1 MLVYIQMID
10 SPAEKD
16 KFECLYLKYRDL
28 MFYIANKILQN
39 EQDAEDTVHA
49 AFLSIAEN
57 MEKISSPTCPKT
69 KGYIVT
75 ITENKAIDLYRKKK
89 RHPKVLLLEETA
101 GLDVSYEGS
110 HAIAH
115 CFSRLM
121 PRDRDIL
128 LLRYRYGYTAREIA
142 KMLGISEANAGKR
155 IQRAKEKLE
164 NLCKE
169 EGLL

>member
-10 SPAEKD
+10 GPEEKD
-16 KFECLYLKYRDL
+16 KFERLYLKYRDL

-39 EQDAEDTVHA
+39 QQDAEDAVHA
-49 AFLSIAEN
+49 TFLSIAEN
-57 MEKISSPTCPKT
+57 MEKVSTPDCPKT

-89 RHPKVLLLEETA
+89 RHPKVTLLEETA
-101 GLDVSYEGS
+101 GLEVSYEGS
-110 HAIAH
+110 HAIAR
-115 CFSRLM
+115 CFSIL
-121 PRDRDIL
+121 PARDRDIL
-128 LLRYRYGYTAREIA
+128 MLRYRYGYTAREIA
-142 KMLGISEANAGKR
+142 KMLNLSEANANKR

-164 NLCKE
+164 KLCKE

>member
-10 SPAEKD
+10 APEERD
-16 KFECLYLKYRDL
+16 KFERLYLQYRDL
-28 MFYIANKILQN
+28 MFYIANQILQN
-39 EQDAEDTVHA
+39 EQDAEDAVHA
-49 AFLSIAEN
+49 AFVAVAEN
-57 MEKISSPTCPKT
+57 IDKFSSPTCPKT

>member
-1 MLVYIQMID
+1 MLIYIQMID

-16 KFECLYLKYRDL
+16 KFECLYLMYRDL
-28 MFYIANKILQN
+28 MFYIANQILQN
-39 EQDAEDTVHA
+39 EQDAEDVVHA
-49 AFLSIAEN
+49 AFVSVAEN
-57 MEKISSPTCPKT
+57 IEKFSSPTCPKT

-101 GLDVSYEGS
+101 GLEVSYEGS
-110 HAIAH
+110 HAIAR
-115 CFSRLM
+115 CFALL
-121 PRDRDIL
+121 PARDRDIL
-128 LLRYRYGYTAREIA
+128 MLKYRYGYTAREIA
-142 KMLGISEANAGKR
+142 KMLNISEANANKR

-164 NLCKE
+164 NLCNE

>member
-10 SPAEKD
+10 GPEEKD

-39 EQDAEDTVHA
+39 QQDAEDAVHA

-89 RHPKVLLLEETA
+89 RHPKALLLEETA
-101 GLDVSYEGS
+101 GLEVSYEGS

-115 CFSRLM
+115 CFARLSA
-121 PRDRDIL
+121 RDRDIL
-128 LLRYRYGYTAREIA
+128 MLRYRYGYTAREIA
-142 KMLGISEANAGKR
+142 KMLNLSEANANKR

-164 NLCKE
+164 KLCKE

>member
-1 MLVYIQMID
+1 MLIYIQMING
-10 SPAEKD
+10 PEEKD
-16 KFECLYLKYRDL
+16 KFERLYLKYRDL

-39 EQDAEDTVHA
+39 QQDAEDAVHA

-57 MEKISSPTCPKT
+57 MEKVFTPDCPKT

-101 GLDVSYEGS
+101 GLEVSYEGS
-110 HAIAH
+110 HTIAR
-115 CFSRLM
+115 CFSIL
-121 PRDRDIL
+121 PARDRDIL
-128 LLRYRYGYTAREIA
+128 MLKYRYGYTAREIA
-142 KMLGISEANAGKR
+142 KMLNISEANANKR
-155 IQRAKEKLE
+155 IQRAKDKLE
-164 NLCKE
+164 QLCKE

>member
-10 SPAEKD
+10 APEEKD
-16 KFECLYLKYRDL
+16 KFERLYLKYRDL

-39 EQDAEDTVHA
+39 QQDAEDAVHA

-57 MEKISSPTCPKT
+57 MEKVSTPDCPKT

-89 RHPKVLLLEETA
+89 RHPKALLLEETA
-101 GLDVSYEGS
+101 GLEVSYEGS

-115 CFSRLM
+115 CFARLSS
-121 PRDRDIL
+121 RDRDIL
-128 LLRYRYGYTAREIA
+128 MLRYRYGYTAREIA
-142 KMLGISEANAGKR
+142 KLLNLSEANANKR
-155 IQRAKEKLE
+155 IQRAKERLE
-164 NLCKE
+164 KLCKE

>member
-10 SPAEKD
+10 APEEKD
-16 KFECLYLKYRDL
+16 KFERLYLKYRDL

-39 EQDAEDTVHA
+39 KQDAEDAVHA
-49 AFLSIAEN
+49 AFVSVAEN
-57 MEKISSPTCPKT
+57 IEKVSSPDSPKT

-89 RHPKVLLLEETA
+89 QHPKVLLLEETA
-101 GLDVSYEGS
+101 GLEVSYEGS

-115 CFSRLM
+115 CFARLSS
-121 PRDRDIL
+121 RDRDVL
-128 LLRYRYGYTAREIA
+128 MLRYRYGYTAREIA
-142 KMLGISEANAGKR
+142 KMLNFSEASANKR

-164 NLCKE
+164 KLCKE
-169 EGLL
+169 EGVL

>member
-10 SPAEKD
+10 APEEKD
-16 KFECLYLKYRDL
+16 KFERLYLKYRDL

-39 EQDAEDTVHA
+39 EQDAEDAVHA

-57 MEKISSPTCPKT
+57 MEKVSTPDCPKT

-89 RHPKVLLLEETA
+89 RHPKALLLEETA
-101 GLDVSYEGS
+101 GLEVSYEGS

-115 CFSRLM
+115 CFARLSSQ
-121 PRDRDIL
+121 DRDIL
-128 LLRYRYGYTAREIA
+128 MLRYRYGYTAREIA
-142 KMLGISEANAGKR
+142 KMLNLSEANANKR
-155 IQRAKEKLE
+155 IQRAKERLE
-164 NLCKE
+164 KLCKE
-169 EGLL
+169 EGVL

>member
-1 MLVYIQMID
+1 M
-10 SPAEKD
+10 
-16 KFECLYLKYRDL
+16 
-28 MFYIANKILQN
+28 
-39 EQDAEDTVHA
+39 
-49 AFLSIAEN
+49 
-57 MEKISSPTCPKT
+57 
-69 KGYIVT
+69 
-75 ITENKAIDLYRKKK
+75 
-89 RHPKVLLLEETA
+89 VLLLEETA

-128 LLRYRYGYTAREIA
+128 LLRYRSGYTAREIA

>member
-10 SPAEKD
+10 APEERD
-16 KFECLYLKYRDL
+16 KFERLYLQDRDL
-28 MFYIANKILQN
+28 MFYIANQILQN
-39 EQDAEDTVHA
+39 AQDAEDAVHA
-49 AFLSIAEN
+49 AFVSIAEN
-57 MEKISSPTCPKT
+57 MEKVADPDCPKT

-75 ITENKAIDLYRKKK
+75 ITENKAIDLYRQKK

-101 GLDVSYEGS
+101 GLAVSYEGS
-110 HAIAH
+110 HAIAR
-115 CFSRLM
+115 CFSLL
-121 PRDRDIL
+121 PARDRDIL
-128 LLRYRYGYTAREIA
+128 MLRYRYGYTAREIA
-142 KMLGISEANAGKR
+142 KMLGISEANANKR

>member
-10 SPAEKD
+10 APEEKD
-16 KFECLYLKYRDL
+16 KFERLYLKYRDL

-39 EQDAEDTVHA
+39 KQDAEDAVQA

-101 GLDVSYEGS
+101 GLEVSYEGS

-115 CFSRLM
+115 CFARLSA
-121 PRDRDIL
+121 RDRDIL
-128 LLRYRYGYTAREIA
+128 MLRYRYGYTAREIA
-142 KMLGISEANAGKR
+142 KMLNLSEANANKR
-155 IQRAKEKLE
+155 IQRAKDRLEK
-164 NLCKE
+164 LCKE